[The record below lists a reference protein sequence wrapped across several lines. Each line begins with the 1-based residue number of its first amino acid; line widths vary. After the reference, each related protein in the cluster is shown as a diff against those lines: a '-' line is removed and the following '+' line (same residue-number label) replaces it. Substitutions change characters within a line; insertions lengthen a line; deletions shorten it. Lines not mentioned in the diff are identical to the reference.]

1 MERHHSQLERN
12 FCSSASLLSAKMAAE
27 TILAPARD
35 IMDTLLELL
44 STQVVLA
51 GGAVRDA
58 LLERPI
64 KDFDLFASDAAF
76 PIWEAAVMTPLTWG
90 TEGEETRSVA
100 EIALGL
106 AAGSIRTLV
115 GYTDCSTPFGKEVSG
130 IFEWIDPA
138 SGVETQLIFLRE
150 EQLNNK
156 DLTGFVKRMDL
167 GLCRVATST
176 NKDWYIS
183 DEFRADVRNRAITF
197 VERGHGADDI
207 ARSARRYERL
217 HNKYPGYDYVVPRQP
232 DGLFGVTVKAT
243 L

>member
-64 KDFDLFASDAAF
+64 KDFDLFVSDTAL
-76 PIWEAAVMTPLTWG
+76 PQWSNLTG
-90 TEGEETRSVA
+90 CPVVFNTVCPSPA
-100 EIALGL
+100 EMVLGL
-106 AAGSIRTLV
+106 DPDSIKPMV
-115 GYTDCSTPFGKEVSG
+115 AYTDCSTPFGKEVSA
-130 IFEWIDPA
+130 IYSWVDPA
-138 SGVETQLIFLRE
+138 TNTEVQLIFLRD
-150 EQLNNK
+150 EQLQNRNLA
-156 DLTGFVKRMDL
+156 DFVKRMDL

-176 NKDWYIS
+176 DKDWYIS
-183 DEFRADVRNRAITF
+183 EEFRADVRSRSITF
-197 VERGHGADDI
+197 IERGHGTDDI